1 MKALCKGEAAKAVLR
16 NAFSVNTH
24 IGQNMQIQSNV
35 PGNVFCCACFNSSL
49 EYGGMGGSVISSLNC
64 NFVMSFSE
72 LRIRMQYCKVS
83 RRWHCH
89 CTDFQGS
96 RYALPCLF
104 SVLSRTL

>member
-1 MKALCKGEAAKAVLR
+1 LKAVGKGEPGKAVLR

-24 IGQNMQIQSNV
+24 VGQNTEIQSSV
-35 PGNVFCCACFNSSL
+35 PGNVFFCACSNSSL
-49 EYGGMGGSVISSLNC
+49 KYDGKGRSVIFSLSC

-89 CTDFQGS
+89 CTDF
-96 RYALPCLF
+96 
-104 SVLSRTL
+104 